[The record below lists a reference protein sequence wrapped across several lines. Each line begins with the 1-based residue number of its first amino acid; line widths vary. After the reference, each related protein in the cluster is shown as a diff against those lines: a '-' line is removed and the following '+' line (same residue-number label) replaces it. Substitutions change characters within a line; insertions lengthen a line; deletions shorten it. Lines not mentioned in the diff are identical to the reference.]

1 MSFRD
6 EVREFYKPFYDDG
19 DEAHKIDHA
28 DSVCDL
34 ALRLNEDYD
43 ERLVILASY
52 IHDIFNAT
60 DRKNHHKLAYEYVL
74 RAEDKFL
81 QSLSQDE
88 LKLIA
93 HGVLEH
99 RGSFKGEFYSLFSE
113 IISGADR
120 GLSNLEEVIIRSC
133 KYNNGDAKEVLAHIK
148 DKYATGGY
156 GNYPPL
162 IQKKFAKELSEFKR
176 QCDELTLDYVI
187 KVCQEAKLLKK

>member
-1 MSFRD
+1 MFTNFRD
-6 EVREFYKPFYDDG
+6 EVRAFYKPFYDDG

-28 DSVCDL
+28 DLVCDL
-34 ALRLNEDYD
+34 ALRLNEGYD
-43 ERLVILASY
+43 GKLVILASY

-81 QSLSQDE
+81 KE
-88 LKLIA
+88 LEKQELELVA
-93 HGVLEH
+93 YAVLQH
-99 RGSFKGEFYSLFSE
+99 RGSFKGEFFSLLSE

-120 GLSNLEEVIIRSC
+120 GLSNLEEVIIRSY
-133 KYNNGDAKEVLAHIK
+133 KYNNGDTKEVLAHIK

-162 IQKKFAKELSEFKR
+162 IQKKFAKELAEFKK
-176 QCDELTLDYVI
+176 QCDELTLEDVI
-187 KVCQEAKLLKK
+187 KVCQKI

>member
-34 ALRLNEDYD
+34 ALKLNEVYD
-43 ERLVILASY
+43 EKLVILASY
-52 IHDIFNAT
+52 IHDIFNAV

-74 RAEDKFL
+74 RAEDRFL
-81 QSLSQDE
+81 KE
-88 LKLIA
+88 LNKQELELVA
-93 HGVLEH
+93 YAVLQH
-99 RGSFKGEFYSLFSE
+99 RGSFKGEFFSLLSE

-120 GLSNLEEVIIRSC
+120 GISNLKEIIIRSC
-133 KYNNGDAKEVLAHIK
+133 KYNRGNAKEVLEHIK
-148 DKYATGGY
+148 NKYATGGY

-162 IQKKFAKELSEFKR
+162 IQKKFAKELKEFKK
-176 QCDELTLDYVI
+176 QCDELTLQDVI
-187 KVCQEAKLLKK
+187 RVCKESNLI

>member
-34 ALRLNEDYD
+34 ALKLNEDYD
-43 ERLVILASY
+43 EKLIILAAY

-74 RAEDKFL
+74 KAEDKFL
-81 QSLSQDE
+81 QSLSDEE
-88 LKLIA
+88 LKLVA
-93 HGVLEH
+93 YAVLEH

-120 GLSNLEEVIIRSC
+120 GLSNLEEIIIRSC
-133 KYNNGDAKEVLAHIK
+133 KYNNGDAKEVLDHIK

-156 GNYPPL
+156 GIYPPL
-162 IQKKFAKELSEFKR
+162 IQKRFAKELAEFKK
-176 QCDELTLDYVI
+176 QCDELTLEDVI
-187 KVCQEAKLLKK
+187 LVCQKL